1 MNRDK
6 TNTDEQEL
14 LSALRTLARE
24 EEGLGTPPRV
34 EGRLMRAFDETRTV
48 RSRHQR
54 MFAGHALKA
63 AAVFVLAVMGGYWW
77 SGGGAEPPSE
87 QAQVPEPAVTE
98 PWPSSEALVWLDPEP
113 ESLHIVHVRVASA
126 TLVAQGYAVGDP
138 DGDGLVDLEVIVGD
152 DGLARGVRVAPA
164 TAVIY

>member
-34 EGRLMRAFDETRTV
+34 EGRLMRAFDATRTV

-63 AAVFVLAVMGGYWW
+63 AAVFVLLQVADLGLINLAAKNLVFVPLLYVAIALPIVIPLFILLYDPALRPLALIRRRA
-77 SGGGAEPPSE
+77 GA
-87 QAQVPEPAVTE
+87 A
-98 PWPSSEALVWLDPEP
+98 
-113 ESLHIVHVRVASA
+113 
-126 TLVAQGYAVGDP
+126 
-138 DGDGLVDLEVIVGD
+138 GL
-152 DGLARGVRVAPA
+152 P
-164 TAVIY
+164 